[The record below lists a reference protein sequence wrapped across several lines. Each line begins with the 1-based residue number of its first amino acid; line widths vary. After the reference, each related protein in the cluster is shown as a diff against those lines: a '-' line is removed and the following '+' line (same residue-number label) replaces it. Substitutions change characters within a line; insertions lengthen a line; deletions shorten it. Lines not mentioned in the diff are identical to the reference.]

1 MSRAA
6 CCPLAWCPQI
16 QPSTK
21 PGAWYAA
28 VLADAAGATADSTR
42 CAVVRCPGC
51 SRVRQ
56 SKNRCVVCS
65 SVMPRVHAGASVD
78 AARCAA
84 VKMSSVPAGATRPGV
99 LCRAACCPLAR
110 AAGATVDIARCV
122 VQGSRG
128 CIRRHSQV
136 CSSEMSSVPVGAA
149 TVRLG
154 QVRGVQQRASQGD
167 SGDSS
172 IVQVG
177 CWWGW
182 GGVCVGGECACGGG
196 GGGRGGTCT
205 TTVACT
211 DWCLNV
217 SIPARQPGEPWR

>member
-1 MSRAA
+1 MV
-6 CCPLAWCPQI
+6 P
-16 QPSTK
+16 
-21 PGAWYAA
+21 
-28 VLADAAGATADSTR
+28 ADPTFDKA
-42 CAVVRCPGC
+42 
-51 SRVRQ
+51 
-56 SKNRCVVCS
+56 RCVVCS
-65 SVMPRVHAGASVD
+65 SVSGCRGCDCRLYQVCCSEVSRVLAGATIQKQVRGVQQCMPRVHAGASVD

-177 CWWGW
+177 CWWCW
-182 GGVCVGGECACGGG
+182 GGGCLGGECACGGG
-196 GGGRGGTCT
+196 RGAGGYMYYYCG
-205 TTVACT
+205 VY
-211 DWCLNV
+211 
-217 SIPARQPGEPWR
+217 